1 MGTDRELVQRHV
13 EALIEAAAA
22 AGVPA
27 DVAARLL
34 LQEVVE
40 IWKRDRPLDDISS
53 ELKFVADNLDPDT
66 DFEFMRP

>member
-40 IWKRDRPLDDISS
+40 IWKRDRSLDDISS

>member
-13 EALIEAAAA
+13 EALIEAAAT

-40 IWKRDRPLDDISS
+40 IWKRNRSLDDISS